1 MKRTKLILGLLGM
14 LGLLIATG
22 SFSIAG
28 STGVFSDDKEI
39 RSHEALSQEPKLL
52 TFQVLS
58 DLHIEKGDKKVTG
71 CCGMLWKIIINMCRT
86 AS

>member
-58 DLHIEKGDKKVTG
+58 DLHIEKGDKKKSPAAAECSG
-71 CCGMLWKIIINMCRT
+71 RL
-86 AS
+86 S